1 MRRHASDDVVEDVVI
16 AGGGVFWL
24 ALVSGFLIEEIYIG
38 TGVSIFSQR
47 GFSIVFSACIVCLSN
62 TEIPIFYLK
71 QMRAFFLLCF
81 FFCLYI
87 SLVLVLCQFW

>member
-1 MRRHASDDVVEDVVI
+1 MRRHTSDDVVEDDVI

-24 ALVSGFLIEEIYIG
+24 TVVSGFLIEEIYIG

-62 TEIPIFYLK
+62 TEIP
-71 QMRAFFLLCF
+71 F
-81 FFCLYI
+81 FFI
-87 SLVLVLCQFW
+87 

>member
-1 MRRHASDDVVEDVVI
+1 MEDDVI

-24 ALVSGFLIEEIYIG
+24 TVVSRVLIKEIYIG

-47 GFSIVFSACIVCLSN
+47 GLSIVFSACIVCLSN

-71 QMRAFFLLCF
+71 QMRAFFLLRF
-81 FFCLYI
+81 FSVCIFRL
-87 SLVLVLCQFW
+87 F